1 MGPADTSGGYHVL
14 FPVECL
20 ASGMVVRVREISD
33 DEGNRLRRIV
43 RHGRDAIE
51 MKRAQVIMASA
62 QGFTPPKI
70 AVIALMSEDYV
81 RQLIH
86 AFNLHG
92 FAMLKPHWGPGPKV
106 KFTEA
111 QREGLVALATSRCA
125 LGRRARTPSGR

>member
-1 MGPADTSGGYHVL
+1 
-14 FPVECL
+14 
-20 ASGMVVRVREISD
+20 MVIRVREISD

-43 RHGRDAIE
+43 RHGQSAIE
-51 MKRAQVIMASA
+51 VKRAQVILASA

-92 FAMLKPHWGPGPKV
+92 FSMPVLRQLSSMADEFNV
-106 KFTEA
+106 KSSPT
-111 QREGLVALATSRCA
+111 V
-125 LGRRARTPSGR
+125 